1 MRRRK
6 SVIVEL
12 TSLLDVIFIMLFM
25 VMSRNQAATEQA
37 QQDAAQS
44 VAEMQAAVSE
54 YEEKFTEYQAIL
66 DETAEERENIASM
79 QSRLESMEQ
88 FGEMA
93 RIVTVY
99 VYDSG
104 YKRSIKLEAN
114 GETAAVDFDSG
125 NMDYAREKFTAE
137 LDGAVKDSPYPV
149 FIIFSYDEDK
159 VYRRD
164 YELVTEVIEKVQGG
178 YENVYIKFSD
188 RAD

>member
-25 VMSRNQAATEQA
+25 VMTRNQAATEQA
-37 QQDAAQS
+37 QENAEKS
-44 VAEMQAAVSE
+44 VAEMQTVVSE
-54 YEEKFTEYQAIL
+54 YEDKFTEYQAIL

-99 VYDSG
+99 IYDSG
-104 YKRSIKLEAN
+104 YKRSIKLETD

-125 NMDYAREKFTAE
+125 NMDYARKKFTAE
-137 LDGAVKDSPYPV
+137 LDGVVKESPYPV
-149 FIIFSYDEDK
+149 FIIFSYDNDK
-159 VYRRD
+159 IYRRD
-164 YELVTEVIEKVQGG
+164 YELVTEVIGEVQGG

-188 RAD
+188 TAD